1 MDIFDLPRDQFNGLM
16 SEMDGAGRDTSD
28 LRREYGRANSIF
40 SGIYDWAD
48 QTQQDLAD
56 EGRRSVGGL
65 LSKDQGTTGM
75 DALRSTRFE
84 PSAFV
89 SGLLGGVAEGF
100 DAPAQ
105 AARGDI
111 PPEDM
116 ANRALGTA
124 GMATLGAGAMTAP
137 AGALRSG
144 AARSVEEIAAARLAA
159 PAKNPEFYHPAS
171 RVKLQQPLSEIL
183 PQLERPEAPEG
194 FLQPQRTLDL
204 EDLEGEVLAPA
215 FWDRTA
221 TGGLLTR
228 VLGEELSEPVPLQG
242 GADFMRSPGGVA
254 ASVPDAMDRKA
265 RALEEI
271 ADAAGQEPL
280 LAYTA
285 MGAQAGDFSKMMS
298 GAVMG
303 QLRPSRRNSI
313 EPEVVSLYD
322 DFVRDKVDPNWPGI
336 LSPNAGEYVD
346 GMTGSNRRLLWQE
359 MGKGEYAK
367 AGFPDIGA
375 IRLAITDPRLI
386 DAQPFDTGLTVSR
399 MNQGFE
405 VTPTPSDVHQTYGGR
420 MSGEYVGGLS
430 QQIPGELVWRDFF
443 NARRAANTRPAD
455 DQRAFMMTP
464 SVNQKFTGQQIED
477 IQRYLRLIGQ

>member
-1 MDIFDLPRDQFNGLM
+1 MDIFDLPRDEFNGIM
-16 SEMDGAGRDTSD
+16 SEMDAAGRDTSE
-28 LRREYGRANSIF
+28 LRRQYARANSIF

-56 EGRRSVGGL
+56 EGRRSVGGF
-65 LSKDQGTTGM
+65 LSKQQGATGI
-75 DALRSTRFE
+75 DALRSVRFE
-84 PSAFV
+84 PTALV

-116 ANRALGTA
+116 VDRALGTA
-124 GMATLGAGAMTAP
+124 GTVTLGAGAMTAP
-137 AGALRSG
+137 TGALRSG
-144 AARSVEEIAAARLAA
+144 AARTVEEIAADRLAA
-159 PAKNPEFYHPAS
+159 PARNPEFYHPAS
-171 RVKLQQPLSEIL
+171 GVKLQQPLSQIL
-183 PQLERPEAPEG
+183 PQLERPVVPEG
-194 FLQPQRTLDL
+194 FLQPQRTINI

-215 FWDRTA
+215 FGDRTA
-221 TGGLLTR
+221 AGGLLTR
-228 VLGEELSEPVPLQG
+228 VLDEELSNPVPLQG
-242 GADFMRSPGGVA
+242 GADFMRSPGGIW
-254 ASVPDAMDRKA
+254 ASEPDAMATKA
-265 RALEEI
+265 RALDRI
-271 ADAAGQEPL
+271 ADAAEQEPL

-303 QLRPSRRNSI
+303 QLRPSRSNSI
-313 EPEVVSLYD
+313 EPEAVSRYD
-322 DFVRDKVDPNWPGI
+322 GVVRDKIDPDWPGI

-359 MGKGEYAK
+359 MGKADYRN

-386 DAQPFDTGLTVSR
+386 DAQPFDTGLTLSR
-399 MNQGFE
+399 MSQGFE
-405 VTPTPSDVHQTYGGR
+405 VTPTPPDVHQTYGGR
-420 MSGEYVGGLS
+420 ISGEYEGGLS
-430 QQIPGELVWRDFF
+430 QQIPGELIWRDFF
-443 NARRAANTRPAD
+443 NARREAGLPRAS

-464 SVNQKFTGQQIED
+464 GVSQRFTGQQIED